1 MYCPYCCYGFVKA
14 YNGEANLA
22 KHKVHCRPHGP
33 QRTTYLEEGK
43 NVIRFKEFEKMQ
55 KLPFCI
61 YADFETINKKVDNI
75 EYIDDDDDGGETSG
89 TKMKTNHQVSGFTFY
104 TASNYFPTNRV
115 TYRKKDAGEVFFE
128 KDSRRKETNI
138 ANII

>member
-1 MYCPYCCYGFVKA
+1 MQKCYGFMKA

-33 QRTTYLEEGK
+33 QRTTYLEEGQ
-43 NVIRFKEFEKMQ
+43 NVIRFKKFEKMQ

-75 EYIDDDDDGGETSG
+75 EYIDDDDGGNSG
-89 TKMKTNHQVSGFTFY
+89 TNKKTIKSV
-104 TASNYFPTNRV
+104 ASLSTQQA
-115 TYRKKDAGEVFFE
+115 TTSLQIE
-128 KDSRRKETNI
+128 
-138 ANII
+138 